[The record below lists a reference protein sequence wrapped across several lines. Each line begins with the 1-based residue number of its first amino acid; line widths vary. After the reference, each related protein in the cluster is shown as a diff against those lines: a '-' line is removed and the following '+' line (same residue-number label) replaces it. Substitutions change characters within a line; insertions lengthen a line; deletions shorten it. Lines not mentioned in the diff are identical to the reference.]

1 MGQPAMMPFRKVSAP
16 FKTYI
21 FIVLGLCILNF
32 SAYAVTV
39 EDDRHNTIT
48 LERPAQRVV
57 TLAPFLT
64 ELLYTIGAGDSIV
77 ATVQFSDYPPAAKAI
92 PRLGN
97 FENIN
102 LEQVIALQPDIVL
115 VWDSANNPNQ
125 LKRLQQLGTRLYRSE
140 PRELIDIATTL
151 ERLGALTGNTDRAR
165 TIASDFRDKLN
176 ALQQRYAN
184 RQTITAFYQVWHTPI
199 YTINGEHI
207 ISKVMQLCGIH
218 NVFSDLPLLAPT
230 VPIEAI
236 INKDPQMIIVS
247 GMAQAKPQWL
257 EKWRDWPSMTAV
269 KAGNLFFIPPDLI
282 QRHSV
287 RMLEAARLMCQQA
300 DEARVHLK
308 PLLLDTHK

>member
-1 MGQPAMMPFRKVSAP
+1 M
-16 FKTYI
+16 
-21 FIVLGLCILNF
+21 LN
-32 SAYAVTV
+32 SVVHAVTV
-39 EDDRHNTIT
+39 QDDRGNTVT

-64 ELLYTIGAGDSIV
+64 ELLYTIDAGDKIV

-102 LEQVIALQPDIVL
+102 IEQVIALQPDIVL

-125 LKRLQQLGTRLYRSE
+125 ISRLQQLGIRLYRSE
-140 PRELIDIATTL
+140 PRELVDIATTL
-151 ERLGALTGNTDRAR
+151 ERLGALTGKSDRAK
-165 TIASDFRDKLN
+165 TIAGDFRVELTT
-176 ALQQRYAN
+176 LQQRYAN
-184 RQTITAFYQVWHTPI
+184 RPTITAFYQVWHTPI

-207 ISKVMQLCGIH
+207 ISKVMQLCGIR
-218 NVFSDLPLLAPT
+218 NVFADSPLLAPT
-230 VPIEAI
+230 VPIEAV

-247 GMAQAKPQWL
+247 GMAQAEPQWL
-257 EKWRDWPSMTAV
+257 DKWREWPSMTAV
-269 KAGNLFFIPPDLI
+269 KADNLFFIPPDLI

-300 DEARVHLK
+300 DEARAHLK
-308 PLLLDTHK
+308 SLQHITHK